1 MGRPAIE
8 MIGKTFGEWK
18 VLERAPHLKAPPAR
32 INIAIKKCVLAKAN
46 AQCLLTSPF

>member
-32 INIAIKKCVLAKAN
+32 ISIGINVNVPVVLN
-46 AQCLLTSPF
+46 A